1 MPTLSSCLG
10 CCCCCCCY
18 WVVVVTGLPLSLPLL
33 LSDFSLPLAFT
44 TPHSVGLLFS
54 LFFMTNE
61 QNIGLSQSGKGGTR
75 MREVQGGGGSY
86 CQIYE
91 VMG

>member
-10 CCCCCCCY
+10 CYCCCCY
-18 WVVVVTGLPLSLPLL
+18 SVVVVTGLPLPLPLL

-54 LFFMTNE
+54 LFFMTNG
-61 QNIGLSQSGKGGTR
+61 QNIGLSQSKRGGTR
-75 MREVQGGGGSY
+75 VREGGGRGDSY
-86 CQIYE
+86 CQICE